1 MFIIID
7 NYDSFTY
14 NLVQY
19 VMEIA
24 GSQNVSV
31 FRNKYIDVT
40 KIDELRKEIDI
51 EGIIIS
57 PGPGH
62 PRDIPNVVE
71 IIKITGREI
80 PILGVCLGHQAI
92 GYAFGCSIVNAKE
105 IVHGKVRRCEHD
117 GEGVFKNIPQKINV
131 MRYHSLIIDK
141 EDISKSPLVLS
152 ALSTDG
158 EVMGVRHKEYPIE
171 GVQFHPESLFTE
183 YGFDMIRNFINYAK
197 TYSEN
202 SEGRKIDG

>member
-24 GSQNVSV
+24 GSHNVSV
-31 FRNKYIDVT
+31 FRNKYIDIA
-40 KIDELRKEIDI
+40 KIYEMRKEMDI

-71 IIKITGREI
+71 IIKNTGREI
-80 PILGVCLGHQAI
+80 P
-92 GYAFGCSIVNAKE
+92 
-105 IVHGKVRRCEHD
+105 
-117 GEGVFKNIPQKINV
+117 
-131 MRYHSLIIDK
+131 
-141 EDISKSPLVLS
+141 
-152 ALSTDG
+152 
-158 EVMGVRHKEYPIE
+158 
-171 GVQFHPESLFTE
+171 
-183 YGFDMIRNFINYAK
+183 
-197 TYSEN
+197 
-202 SEGRKIDG
+202 